1 MLFGCK
7 LSIGGVGGR
16 NHVKRVVFCI
26 FFYSDERQA
35 TCCNA
40 MQDVRYSFHFVKT
53 NGQPRVNLTFPFY
66 AIVAFDVCLLATH
79 TSSFNSATLLYC
91 VFQRKLDDLRQACIK
106 RCNVSSSCSDI

>member
-79 TSSFNSATLLYC
+79 ISSLIRRLFFIASFSANSMISVKPL
-91 VFQRKLDDLRQACIK
+91 
-106 RCNVSSSCSDI
+106 